1 MPLHINYSRSF
12 NREFKRLHKKYPSL
26 PDDVKRLILS
36 IEEQP
41 YAGVEIINEVRK
53 IRLRITSKGKGKS
66 GGGRVLY
73 LYIERPE
80 DMDTL
85 NLLYIYDKSEIENV
99 SDALIKE
106 ILEESDL

>member
-12 NREFKRLHKKYPSL
+12 NREFKLLHKKYPSL

>member
-1 MPLHINYSRSF
+1 MPLHINYSRFF

-26 PDDVKRLILS
+26 PGDIKQLILS

-41 YAGVEIINEVRK
+41 NAGVEIINEVRK

-73 LYIERPE
+73 LYVERPE
-80 DMDTL
+80 DMDVL
-85 NLLYIYDKSEIENV
+85 NLLYLYDKSEIENV